1 MMTMSLIKPQL
12 KLSAK
17 FRHFMRTKASVEFLE
32 GTTAAGKTTVGIP
45 KFMLRVADSN
55 RRVHLICAKTIGV
68 LEKNILNG
76 ELGLLTQ
83 FEGVAVY
90 NPRGAGDTRLHISCI
105 RHRKVKRSFTWPV
118 ILTSQNG
125 PMCLGVSMAAC

>member
-90 NPRGAGDTRLHISCI
+90 NPRGAGDTRLPHILYQTP
-105 RHRKVKRSFTWPV
+105 RGEKVIYLAGS
-118 ILTSQNG
+118 
-125 PMCLGVSMAAC
+125 LGSRF